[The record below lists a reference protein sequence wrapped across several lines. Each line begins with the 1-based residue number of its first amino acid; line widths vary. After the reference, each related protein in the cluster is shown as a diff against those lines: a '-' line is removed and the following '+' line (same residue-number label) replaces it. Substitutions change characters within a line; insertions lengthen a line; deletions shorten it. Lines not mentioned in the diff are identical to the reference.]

1 MARQQNSKL
10 QASWK
15 QIESGILEPGE
26 ALGEMGGS
34 EEGLL
39 GKIGYSQAHRD
50 WIPAA
55 TLGAE

>member
-15 QIESGILEPGE
+15 QIESGILEPGK
-26 ALGEMGGS
+26 ALGEVGGS
-34 EEGLL
+34 EERLV

-50 WIPAA
+50 LIPVA

>member
-26 ALGEMGGS
+26 ALGEVGGS
-34 EEGLL
+34 EEQLL
-39 GKIGYSQAHRD
+39 GKIGYSQAHLD
-50 WIPAA
+50 LIPVA